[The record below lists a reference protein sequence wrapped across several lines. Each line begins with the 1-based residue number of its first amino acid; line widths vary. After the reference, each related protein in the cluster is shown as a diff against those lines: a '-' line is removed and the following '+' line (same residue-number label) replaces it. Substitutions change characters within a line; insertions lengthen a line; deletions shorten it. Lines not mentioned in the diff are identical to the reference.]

1 MISSVNALSSSS
13 ISLLF
18 GTTNATEATQTS
30 SAAEKLL
37 DQSTVE
43 PTNLLAG
50 ANAIGKII
58 EIVAGMNASDA
69 LFTMDGAERIDGSDG
84 EYSLTKTG
92 TGTVGADANDISG
105 VQETAKGSGP
115 EAERA
120 KAYLD
125 ALSKGTIQKTDMSS
139 MGVTSTMTKTNY
151 YYADGTDKGEKVSY
165 STKGMD
171 QFLQNYTYVDNDG
184 ILRDK
189 ETGKYA
195 GINQNGTKF
204 TYLTY

>member
-1 MISSVNALSSSS
+1 
-13 ISLLF
+13 
-18 GTTNATEATQTS
+18 
-30 SAAEKLL
+30 
-37 DQSTVE
+37 
-43 PTNLLAG
+43 
-50 ANAIGKII
+50 
-58 EIVAGMNASDA
+58 
-69 LFTMDGAERIDGSDG
+69 
-84 EYSLTKTG
+84 
-92 TGTVGADANDISG
+92 
-105 VQETAKGSGP
+105 
-115 EAERA
+115 
-120 KAYLD
+120 
-125 ALSKGTIQKTDMSS
+125 MSS

-204 TYLTY
+204 TLSRILIVAKSVIPAEPGMSRLFAHSSVA